1 MNKMRHELSR
11 SVWCIATAIS
21 AAYGAVFFFDR
32 FQKCL
37 GLRVPAEVDDI
48 AIDAGSAPT
57 PFLAF
62 LEAKALSWSLLGKD
76 DHGYQHGEPG

>member
-1 MNKMRHELSR
+1 MG
-11 SVWCIATAIS
+11 CIATANL
-21 AAYGAVFFFDR
+21 AAYEAVFSFHR

-62 LEAKALSWSLLGKD
+62 LGGESVSWS
-76 DHGYQHGEPG
+76 P